1 LPVQGLHT
9 PFMHTDRTRCN
20 ALEKPVGCERV
31 LLAEGNSIAL
41 GLLSLAAFGPL
52 TGTFTPPGVSALQ
65 ATVIVG
71 DRCGVSYVCAVECLA
86 PCPDPPAGLGAG
98 CPHDPV
104 QFVSATGGA
113 GRHRSRWPLAPR
125 PPAGRCGGRQH
136 AVRDDRRHPGF
147 SAHGQD
153 RKSTRLNSSHVKIS
167 YAVFC

>member
-1 LPVQGLHT
+1 AKPASTTTHSPVPSRCHCQRFIADLLIVLPRLPVQGPHT

-20 ALEKPVGCERV
+20 APEKPVGCERV

-71 DRCGVSYVCAVECLA
+71 DRCGVSYVRAVECLA

-104 QFVSATGGA
+104 QF
-113 GRHRSRWPLAPR
+113 
-125 PPAGRCGGRQH
+125 
-136 AVRDDRRHPGF
+136 
-147 SAHGQD
+147 
-153 RKSTRLNSSHVKIS
+153 
-167 YAVFC
+167 